1 MNKFFL
7 LAAAIFGLASLSAR
21 AEVLIYSG
29 TVKLVELEV
38 RNKPFIR
45 KAFLVTDPSGKSTQ
59 LVTYGKFKGVKNRG
73 EETIKVGD
81 FLSGALTTG
90 GPLLDIYTFLKS
102 EDTGGIVRE
111 SVFLRGFQKSVQVSL
126 NQGNPVTAMRAK
138 FLKGSVR
145 KLAGGLGAS
154 YTEQELSLTFDRER
168 TIDANVRG
176 VSAATAYDELQ
187 AFLEAK
193 GFTNL

>member
-1 MNKFFL
+1 MKFSIL
-7 LAAAIFGLASLSAR
+7 LAAAVLGLASLNAR

-29 TVKLVELEV
+29 TVRLVELEV

-45 KAFLVTDPSGKSTQ
+45 KAFLVTDPVGKSTQ
-59 LVTYGKFKGVKNRG
+59 LVTYGKFRGVKSRD
-73 EETIKVGD
+73 EEAIKVGD
-81 FLSGALTTG
+81 FLNGALTTG
-90 GPLLDIYTFLKS
+90 GPLLDLYTFLKS

-111 SVFLRGFQKSVQVSL
+111 SVFLRGIQKSVQVSL

-145 KLAGGLGAS
+145 KLAAGIGAS
-154 YTEQELSLTFDRER
+154 YSEQELSLTLDRAR
-168 TIDANVRG
+168 TVDANVRG
-176 VSAATAYDELQ
+176 ISAAIAYDELK